1 MPAVKKS
8 VRKSK
13 KVEAPSSNV
22 EEVVEVTDTEN
33 VEVTENTTTSNSS
46 ENVEPVVKH
55 VDQSLTDE
63 SNEVLELIKMS
74 QGILSQL
81 NKSVRASTISIRR
94 MEKDIN
100 KFNRKRDKNKNT
112 KGQNGNKALK
122 QLKPIYTQTMTDF
135 FKDNQDLKDR
145 NDVII
150 CETLTYESDGTL
162 LVSRDQALRMV
173 TSYIRVNELQQYPE
187 DKRRIKM
194 DSTLK
199 SLFPELVEVKKGKT
213 IVQEENC
220 YYSTLMGAISKH
232 FKQ

>member
-1 MPAVKKS
+1 MPQVKKAP
-8 VRKSK
+8 RKSK
-13 KVEAPSSNV
+13 KVEETSSNV
-22 EEVVEVTDTEN
+22 EEVVEVLDNVEETSETNSSESTEN
-33 VEVTENTTTSNSS
+33 VE
-46 ENVEPVVKH
+46 NVSKPV
-55 VDQSLTDE
+55 DLSLTEE

-81 NKSVRASTISIRR
+81 NKGVRASTISIRR
-94 MEKDIN
+94 MEKEIN
-100 KFNRKRDKNKNT
+100 KYNRKRDKNKNT

-122 QLKPIYTQTMTDF
+122 QLKPIYTQTMTEF
-135 FKDNQDLKDR
+135 FKDNQNLKDR

-194 DSTLK
+194 DDSLK
-199 SLFPELVEVKKGKT
+199 GLFPELVEVKKGQKV
-213 IVQEENC
+213 IQEENC

>member
-1 MPAVKKS
+1 MPQVKKAT
-8 VRKSK
+8 RKSK
-13 KVEAPSSNV
+13 KVEEAPSNV
-22 EEVVEVTDTEN
+22 EEVVEVSDNVEETSENNSSESTEN
-33 VEVTENTTTSNSS
+33 VE
-46 ENVEPVVKH
+46 NVSKS
-55 VDQSLTDE
+55 VDVSLTDE

-81 NKSVRASTISIRR
+81 NKGVRASTISIRR
-94 MEKDIN
+94 MEKEIN
-100 KFNRKRDKNKNT
+100 KFHRKRDKNKNT

-145 NDVII
+145 NDNII

-194 DSTLK
+194 DDTLK
-199 SLFPELVEVKKGKT
+199 SLFPELVEVKKGSKV
-213 IVQEENC
+213 IQEENC